1 MSYEQYWYGDPLMV
15 GAFYKADKLRREQK
29 DADAW
34 LQGSYVLQALQATVG
49 NLFLSKGKEPFRYPK
64 KPILTEE
71 REKREAN
78 ERDRRTKE
86 EQELAFARAWMIQFC
101 EVGKNW
107 GKNNAKAS
115 SLQADAESDPG

>member
-1 MSYEQYWYGDPLMV
+1 MTYEEYWYGDPLMV
-15 GAFYKADKLRREQK
+15 GAFYKADKLRQEQK

-49 NLFLSKGKEPFRYPK
+49 NLFLGKGKQPFRYPE

-71 REKREAN
+71 RLKKEEA
-78 ERDRRTKE
+78 ERDKRTKA
-86 EQELAFARAWMIQFC
+86 EQEAAFARAWMIQFC

-107 GKNNAKAS
+107 GKNNGS
-115 SLQADAESDPG
+115 SVRNDTEGET